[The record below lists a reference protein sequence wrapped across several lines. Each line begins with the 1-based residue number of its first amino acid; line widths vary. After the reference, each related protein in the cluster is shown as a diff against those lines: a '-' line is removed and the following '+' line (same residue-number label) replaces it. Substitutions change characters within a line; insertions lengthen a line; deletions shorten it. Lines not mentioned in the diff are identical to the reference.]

1 MAICGVCKNTSSEE
15 TDVKCSGSC
24 GYVFHIG
31 CIKGE
36 FEPKTRSKK
45 EYRCK
50 DCRSLSSQSSQ
61 KSTSS
66 DAEILTKEC
75 LVKLLESFKLE
86 VFKEMTSFRAEI
98 NELSTSVQFMSDKMD
113 TSSLGVDVRDNGIS
127 TAHRVPSYRKDR
139 DPAIIVQFT
148 SRSKREDWITKYRQ
162 KKTLLANQINQRF
175 PSQRVYIND
184 HLTPENKQ
192 LLAKLKIKCRE
203 IGYTFAWC
211 RDAKIFARKA
221 SGEPV
226 RRITCLEDVERLQ

>member
-1 MAICGVCKNTSSEE
+1 MPYWTHSFTSS
-15 TDVKCSGSC
+15 VYSPIHVS
-24 GYVFHIG
+24 
-31 CIKGE
+31 
-36 FEPKTRSKK
+36 
-45 EYRCK
+45 
-50 DCRSLSSQSSQ
+50 SLLFPL
-61 KSTSS
+61 
-66 DAEILTKEC
+66 DGF
-75 LVKLLESFKLE
+75 VKL
-86 VFKEMTSFRAEI
+86 
-98 NELSTSVQFMSDKMD
+98 
-113 TSSLGVDVRDNGIS
+113 
-127 TAHRVPSYRKDR
+127 
-139 DPAIIVQFT
+139 
-148 SRSKREDWITKYRQ
+148 RSKREDWITKYRQ